1 MISRDHIDPSLG
13 GDAVP
18 ATLVEPVFVRSGWRE
33 WATSFAGRIMLIV
46 LLGLAVF
53 GAIPLGTYVYDR
65 TLGATAL
72 QAESIAQR
80 VISVVETYEAQSPL
94 RRRDVPRLVST
105 RYFTVSLRPQ
115 PPPLIPP
122 PPEGLTAEVGP
133 RLQLFGDRPVRM
145 WPTTGPEG
153 NGILVAVAVT
163 GGWLIF
169 DARPE
174 PNEGDPWVR
183 GWTWAALAFAI
194 LSVAFLLVRRTA
206 APVGQFALAADRFG
220 TDVKAP
226 PLPEAGSSEVRRAI
240 RAFNRMQERLRR
252 YVDDRTMMMA
262 AISHDLRT
270 ALTRLKLRAEFIDDT
285 EQRAKA
291 VNDLDEMQQMLES
304 TLAFARDEAVQEPRS
319 RVDLAALLQS
329 LCADYADGGKN
340 VRYQGPDRTVF
351 DGRPVALRRAFANLI
366 ENAVRYGNEALVTL
380 SIDHGTCTVRVED
393 CGPGIPLALRER
405 VFAPFYRI
413 EGSRSRETGG
423 MGLGLA
429 VVRSVVRGHGG
440 DITLGD
446 REGGGLVVRIVL
458 PGPTQ
463 H

>member
-1 MISRDHIDPSLG
+1 MSGIDPSLG
-13 GDAVP
+13 DNS
-18 ATLVEPVFVRSGWRE
+18 LVEGAPASVEDDSGRWRE
-33 WATSFAGRIMLIV
+33 WVQSFAGRMMLIV

-53 GAIPLGTYVYDR
+53 GAIPLGYYVYDR
-65 TLGATAL
+65 TIGATAL

-80 VISVVETYEAQSPL
+80 VISVVETYEAQLPP

-115 PPPLIPP
+115 PPPLQPP
-122 PPEGLTAEVGP
+122 PPEGLIAELQP
-133 RLQLFGDRPVRM
+133 RLQPFGDRPYRI
-145 WPTTGPEG
+145 WPTRGPDG
-153 NGILVAVAVT
+153 DGILVAVAVT
-163 GGWLIF
+163 GGWLLF

-174 PNEGDPWVR
+174 PNQGNPVVR
-183 GWTWAALAFAI
+183 GWAWAAIAFAV

-220 TDVKAP
+220 TDVNAP

-270 ALTRLKLRAEFIDDT
+270 ALTRLKLRAEFIEDS

-304 TLAFARDEAVQEPRS
+304 TLAFARDEAVQEARTL
-319 RVDLAALLQS
+319 VDLAALLQS
-329 LCADYADGGKN
+329 LCADYADAGKN
-340 VRYQGPDRTVF
+340 VRYQGPDRAVF
-351 DGRPVALRRAFANLI
+351 EGRPVALRRAFANLI
-366 ENAVRYGNEALVTL
+366 DNAVRYGNEALVML
-380 SIDHGTCTVRVED
+380 EPDGGSLLVRVED
-393 CGPGIPLALRER
+393 RGPGIPLNLRER

-446 REGGGLVVRIVL
+446 RDGGGLVVRVAL
-458 PGPTQ
+458 PGPT
-463 H
+463 